1 MKKKTIILAILICIC
16 FCGSACA
23 QNADEKT
30 SAAMA
35 EFDWVMDEIGRLPG
49 KIDEDICGGD
59 MVIRHGRY
67 GEFYAC
73 ANYPTCTFT
82 KQKIIETGVS
92 CPICSSKIIGR
103 HSKGKS
109 LFYSCEKY
117 PECSFSSW
125 DTPLKEKC
133 PDCGGPLY
141 YRKSR
146 KSIICKEKNCDYKR
160 EEELNLE
167 E

>member
-1 MKKKTIILAILICIC
+1 
-16 FCGSACA
+16 
-23 QNADEKT
+23 
-30 SAAMA
+30 
-35 EFDWVMDEIGRLPG
+35 
-49 KIDEDICGGD
+49 

-73 ANYPTCTFT
+73 ANYPSCTFT

-92 CPICSSKIIGR
+92 CPICGDKVIAR

-125 DTPLKEKC
+125 DVPLKESC
-133 PDCGGPLY
+133 PDCGAMLY

-146 KSIICKEKNCDYKR
+146 KSIICKEKGCEYKR
-160 EEELNLE
+160 EQELDPEE
-167 E
+167 

>member
-59 MVIRHGRY
+59 MVSYRSHMTELAQNIIT
-67 GEFYAC
+67 
-73 ANYPTCTFT
+73 ANT
-82 KQKIIETGVS
+82 IIKDV
-92 CPICSSKIIGR
+92 K
-103 HSKGKS
+103 
-109 LFYSCEKY
+109 
-117 PECSFSSW
+117 
-125 DTPLKEKC
+125 
-133 PDCGGPLY
+133 LY
-141 YRKSR
+141 YPIDLWTIYNRISR
-146 KSIICKEKNCDYKR
+146 NPVCGAGTKAAEDAFGVADISRISNDEKMGRAAGRDAAA
-160 EEELNLE
+160 
-167 E
+167 